1 MAGLILDGSNGI
13 KTKMSPPYNFNAAG
27 YTATGVVPSGT
38 SGGYVDT
45 ASVTKE
51 SGYVPKTANG
61 SETTYYCDGLWFN
74 NGQVDYALVGG
85 AWRNAG
91 QCGSRYVTLSTL
103 ASTTTTDLGS
113 RLSFLPV

>member
-1 MAGLILDGSNGI
+1 M
-13 KTKMSPPYNFNAAG
+13 TPPYNFNAAG

-85 AWRNAG
+85 QWTDAG
-91 QCGSRYVTLSTL
+91 KCGSRFVFLTYL
-103 ASTTTTDLGS
+103 ASLTDTSLGS